1 MRVTLSGEALRVGGL
16 VEEVTGVAVRDCLVE
31 DDRVVVLVA
40 TGELGKAIGADGGQ
54 VERVERRLGTQV
66 TLVEDANRAEPFV
79 ANALAPAAVYNVTV
93 SDGETTVAYAEV
105 DEDDR
110 GAAIGA
116 DGRNIEAARR
126 LAKRHYDIDDIEL
139 V

>member
-1 MRVTLSGEALRVGGL
+1 MRVGGL

>member
-93 SDGETTVAYAEV
+93 SEGETTVAYAEV

>member
-54 VERVERRLGTQV
+54 VERLERRLGTQV

-93 SDGETTVAYAEV
+93 SEGETTVAYAEV

>member
-54 VERVERRLGTQV
+54 VERLERRLGTQV

-93 SDGETTVAYAEV
+93 SEGETTVAYAEV

-116 DGRNIEAARR
+116 NGRNIEAARR

>member
-1 MRVTLSGEALRVGGL
+1 MRVTLSGEALRVAGL

-54 VERVERRLGTQV
+54 VERLEQRLGTQV

-79 ANALAPAAVYNVTV
+79 ANTLAPAAVYNVTV
-93 SDGETTVAYAEV
+93 SEGETTVAYAEV
-105 DEDDR
+105 HENDR

-116 DGRNIEAARR
+116 DGRNIETARR

-139 V
+139 A